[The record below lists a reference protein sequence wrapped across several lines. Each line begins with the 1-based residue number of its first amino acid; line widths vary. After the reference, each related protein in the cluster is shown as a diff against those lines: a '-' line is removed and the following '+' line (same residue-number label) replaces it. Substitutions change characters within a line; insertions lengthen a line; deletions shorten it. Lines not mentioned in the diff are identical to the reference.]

1 MNGEVNTLAE
11 GFEGELWGWGAG
23 LEFQERF
30 TAFQWSGEWGGSIY
44 NEVSR
49 GMAGSQD
56 IRQIV
61 DTDFTDI
68 VGEVAGLVKIGVTH
82 HIGLGLTGE
91 QVV

>member
-1 MNGEVNTLAE
+1 MNGEVSTLAE
-11 GFEGELWGWGAG
+11 GFEGDCGDGEPASSSKEGS
-23 LEFQERF
+23 RIS
-30 TAFQWSGEWGGSIY
+30 SGPGSGGRIDS
-44 NEVSR
+44 EVSR

-68 VGEVAGLVKIGVTH
+68 VGEVAGLVKIEVTH